1 MLGALCIRWTVP
13 RESVPNVGH
22 LKYSKVVLTEYLTI
36 PQMDKCLYALK
47 FGIPKP
53 WHQRID
59 FLGCNEIDL
68 AEYTFI
74 KEYFIDPL
82 PNFIII

>member
-1 MLGALCIRWTVP
+1 
-13 RESVPNVGH
+13 VPNVGH

-53 WHQRID
+53 
-59 FLGCNEIDL
+59 
-68 AEYTFI
+68 
-74 KEYFIDPL
+74 
-82 PNFIII
+82 